1 MSKTA
6 LVLAGGGSRGSY
18 ELGAWQALRE
28 LDIDIHIVT
37 GTSIGAINGAAIA
50 QGDYDAAVQ
59 LWNNIETS
67 KVIDVPV
74 NEDAPLGQKI
84 WATYQSY
91 LVNFV
96 KKGGTEV
103 NSLKE
108 TLALFLDE
116 QKVRASSVIYGL
128 VTIEMDSKIPH
139 ELFIDDIPQGKMI
152 DYILASASI
161 YPAFKP
167 HSINDVRYVDGAY
180 HDNLP
185 VKMAL
190 DKGATDIIAVDLDAF
205 GVVNKEMLKL
215 AKRAV
220 YIKSY
225 WNLGPTLVFDHATIQ
240 RNIRLGYLDT
250 LKAYGAYEGYAFTFI
265 PGFCEKIK
273 PKFSSCLPLEDF
285 LRRSGGG
292 VLDQLYL
299 KSLYKII
306 EERGGQKNDDYAA
319 ALVCAELAGEIFGLN
334 CTVIYTYE
342 VWQRRLR
349 QRVADTLSPNIPNPA
364 ESNLLDAVLESAQT
378 IVSKQSRTK
387 LVAGM
392 IGEFLRAESTT
403 RPPASLTVLPE
414 TFLAGLF
421 LAVTNV
427 L

>member
-18 ELGAWQALRE
+18 ELGVWQALRE

-37 GTSIGAINGAAIA
+37 GTSIGAINGAVIA
-50 QGDYDAAVQ
+50 QGDYDAAIW
-59 LWNNIETS
+59 LWNNIGNN
-67 KVIDVPV
+67 KVIDTPV
-74 NEDAPLGQKI
+74 DEDVSLEQKI
-84 WATYQSY
+84 WATYQCY

-96 KKGGTEV
+96 KNGGTEV

-116 QKVRASSVIYGL
+116 QKVRASSVAYGL
-128 VTIEMDSKIPH
+128 VTIEMDSQIPH
-139 ELFIDDIPQGKMI
+139 ELFIEDIPEGKML

-167 HSINDVRYVDGAY
+167 HTINNVRYVDGAY

-185 VKMAL
+185 VKMAF

-205 GVVNKEMLKL
+205 GVVNKDMLKH
-215 AKRAV
+215 AEHAV

-225 WNLGPTLVFDHATIQ
+225 WNLGPTLVFDHVTIQ

-250 LKAYGAYEGYAFTFI
+250 LKAYGAYEGYAYTFL
-265 PGFCEKIK
+265 PGFCEKNIS
-273 PKFSSCLPLEDF
+273 KFSDCLPLEDF
-285 LRRSGGG
+285 LCRSGDG
-292 VLDQLYL
+292 VFDQLFH

-306 EERGGQKNDDYAA
+306 EERCGQKNNDYAVVLA
-319 ALVCAELAGEIFGLN
+319 CAELAGEIFGLN

-342 VWQRRLR
+342 VWQQRLR
-349 QRVADTLSPNIPNPA
+349 QSVAETPLPNISNST
-364 ESNLLDAVLESAQT
+364 EVNLLDSVLESAQT
-378 IVSKQSRTK
+378 IVNRRSRTK
-387 LVAGM
+387 LVAAM
-392 IGEFLRAESTT
+392 IKELIQTESTIW
-403 RPPASLTVLPE
+403 PAASLIGLPE

-421 LAVTNV
+421 LAVTGV

>member
-18 ELGAWQALRE
+18 ELGVWQALRE
-28 LDIDIHIVT
+28 LDIELHIVT

-50 QGDYDAAVQ
+50 QGDYDAAVR

-74 NEDAPLGQKI
+74 NEDVSLQQKI
-84 WATYQSY
+84 WETYHSY
-91 LVNFV
+91 MINFL
-96 KKGGTEV
+96 KRGGTGV
-103 NSLKE
+103 DSLRE

-116 QKVRASSVIYGL
+116 QKVRSSSVIYGL
-128 VTIEMDSKIPH
+128 VTIEMDSKVPH
-139 ELFIDDIPQGKMI
+139 ELFINDIPKGKML
-152 DYILASASI
+152 DYIIASASI

-167 HSINDVRYVDGAY
+167 HSIDDVRYVDGAY
-180 HDNLP
+180 HDNMP

-205 GVVNKEMLKL
+205 GVVKKETLKL
-215 AKRAV
+215 AKRVV

-250 LKAYGAYEGYAFTFI
+250 LKAYGAYEGYAFTFL
-265 PGFCEKIK
+265 PGFCEEIMT
-273 PKFSSCLPLEDF
+273 KFSECLPLEDF
-285 LRRSGGG
+285 LSRSGGG
-292 VLDQLYL
+292 VLDQLFL
-299 KSLYKII
+299 RSLYKII
-306 EERGGQKNDDYAA
+306 EERGGHKNDDYSA

-334 CTVIYTYE
+334 CTVIYNYE
-342 VWQRRLR
+342 VWR
-349 QRVADTLSPNIPNPA
+349 QRLYQNVADTPLPNIPNLA
-364 ESNLLDAVLESAQT
+364 GSNLLDAVFESAQT

-387 LVAGM
+387 LVASL
-392 IGEFLRAESTT
+392 IGEMLRTESTT

-421 LAVTNV
+421 LAVTEV

>member
-18 ELGAWQALRE
+18 ELGVWQALRE
-28 LDIDIHIVT
+28 LDIELHIVT

-50 QGDYDAAVQ
+50 QGDYDAAVR
-59 LWNNIETS
+59 LWNNIDTS

-74 NEDAPLGQKI
+74 NEGVSLQQKI
-84 WATYQSY
+84 WETYHSY
-91 LVNFV
+91 MINFF
-96 KKGGTEV
+96 KRGGTGV
-103 NSLKE
+103 NSLRE

-139 ELFIDDIPQGKMI
+139 ELFIDDIPQGKML
-152 DYILASASI
+152 DYIIASASI

-167 HSINDVRYVDGAY
+167 HSIDDVRYVDGAY
-180 HDNLP
+180 YDNMP

-205 GVVNKEMLKL
+205 GVVKKEILKL
-215 AKRAV
+215 AKHVV

-250 LKAYGAYEGYAFTFI
+250 LKAYSAYEGYAFTFL
-265 PGFCEKIK
+265 PGFCEKIRA
-273 PKFSSCLPLEDF
+273 KFSSCLPLEDF

-292 VLDQLYL
+292 VLDQLFL
-299 KSLYKII
+299 RSLYKII

-334 CTVIYTYE
+334 CTIIYTYE
-342 VWQRRLR
+342 VWQQRLY
-349 QRVADTLSPNIPNPA
+349 QSVADTPLPNTPNLSGA
-364 ESNLLDAVLESAQT
+364 NLLDAVLESAQT

-387 LVAGM
+387 LVASL
-392 IGEFLRAESTT
+392 IGEMLRTESTT
-403 RPPASLTVLPE
+403 RPTASLTVLPE

-421 LAVTNV
+421 LAVTKV